1 MEDDSHPLDYY
12 PDEETGDEA
21 TDSLV
26 LIDKARAA
34 LAQAETLPDVGH
46 VMAAAEAARHYA
58 RKAKLG
64 RAAENHAI
72 RIRLEAERKA
82 GTLLIAMD
90 RQQRGRPEKSDNLA
104 DFPRPKLADL
114 GVSHRQASDWT
125 KMATVPEEV
134 FDAHVQEIVSAE
146 KALTTAGVVEVA
158 KRIEREQR
166 RAEPKPAP
174 DLASV
179 PPSVRCEV
187 GTAISLPLDDDSV
200 HLIVTSPPYGVGIE
214 YEDSGDVQA
223 ALWPA
228 FMHRWLT
235 EAYRVTI
242 EGGRLALNVP
252 LDTTTGGF
260 RPTYADAVQA
270 ALDAGWTY
278 RSSIVWDK
286 TNLGKSTARGSIDS
300 AAAPSIIAPVEMIAL
315 FCKEQ
320 WARTPPCPSDLG
332 HEDWLEWTNGYW
344 RTSPQQF
351 GWEGHP
357 APFPLELPRRLIQLL
372 SFPGDLVLDPFC
384 GSGTTLLAAHQL
396 GRQAIGFDR
405 SRAYVDSTLRRL
417 TADRGRSDAVHAGA
431 DGSGVPGPGA
441 SAGEPGG
448 LRSGVHRGS
457 GGPSEPVILQAGT
470 HGVAV

>member
-12 PDEETGDEA
+12 PEEETGDEA

-26 LIDKARAA
+26 LIDKARAW
-34 LAQAETLPDVGH
+34 LAQAETLADIGA
-46 VMAAAEAARHYA
+46 VMDTAERA
-58 RKAKLG
+58 RKWAQRAKLG
-64 RAAENHAI
+64 RAAENHAVRI
-72 RIRLEAERKA
+72 RIEAERKA
-82 GTLLIAMD
+82 GQLLAEMD
-90 RQQRGRPEKSDNLA
+90 RRRLGRPEKTSGHPT
-104 DFPRPKLADL
+104 FSPPKLADL
-114 GVSHRQASDWT
+114 GVSRQQASDWQR
-125 KMATVPEEV
+125 MARVPDEV
-134 FDAHVQEIVSAE
+134 FEAHVQEVVAAD
-146 KALTTAGVVEVA
+146 KPLTTSGVVEVA

-166 RAEPKPAP
+166 RAEPKMAP

-179 PPSVRCEV
+179 SPSVRCEV
-187 GTAISLPLDDDSV
+187 GTAIALPLDDDSV

-214 YEDSGDVQA
+214 YQDSGDVQA

-235 EAYRVTI
+235 EAYRVTV

-286 TNLGKSTARGSIDS
+286 TNLGKSVARGSLDS

-332 HEDWLEWTNGYW
+332 HEDWLAWTNGYW

-372 SFPGDLVLDPFC
+372 SFPGDVVLDPFC
-384 GSGTTLLAAHQL
+384 GSGTTLLAAYQL
-396 GRQAIGFDR
+396 GRQAFGFDR

-417 TADRGRSDAVHAGA
+417 AADRGRSDTVHAAGVSEGLRGEGA
-431 DGSGVPGPGA
+431 FE
-441 SAGEPGG
+441 GEPGG
-448 LRSGVHRGS
+448 LRSGIHRGTGS
-457 GGPSEPVILQAGT
+457 AGEPVVFQGGAS
-470 HGVAV
+470 GVAV